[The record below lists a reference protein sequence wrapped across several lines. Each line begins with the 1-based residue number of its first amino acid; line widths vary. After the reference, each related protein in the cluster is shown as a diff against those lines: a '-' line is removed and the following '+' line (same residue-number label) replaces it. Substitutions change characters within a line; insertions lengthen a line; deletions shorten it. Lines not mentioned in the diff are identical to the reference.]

1 MSNARNLARVIV
13 DSSGD
18 IAANNLDNAVP
29 ADGSITAA
37 KLAASLDL
45 SSKTLSYPNGSV
57 VADDLAS
64 TLDLTG
70 KTVTLPVGT
79 GGKLLQAVRATTTT
93 NQSWTT
99 SSFFDLWLNSFTP
112 ISASSTLHFLVSL
125 NFLNE
130 ASNTHD
136 VWMDYRGANGQY
148 FYSWAKAGT
157 LTGWSQSTMMACY
170 SCPSGGTTAA
180 TLRIQARGNGSN
192 ASYFNYPGSGGSTNG
207 RSSILM
213 LEVA

>member
-1 MSNARNLARVIV
+1 MSRAQYLANLLN
-13 DSSGD
+13 SSGQ
-18 IAANNLDNAVP
+18 VE
-29 ADGSITAA
+29 AA
-37 KLAASLDL
+37 KLAATLDL

-64 TLDLTG
+64 TLDLSG
-70 KTVTLPVGT
+70 KSVTLPVGT

-130 ASNTHD
+130 SLNTHD

-157 LTGWSQSTMMACY
+157 LSGWAQSTMMAVY

-192 ASYFNYPGSGGSTNG
+192 VSYFNYPGSGGSTNG

>member
-1 MSNARNLARVIV
+1 MSISRELARLRPNSSGQLPTANIQDAAITTAKIADAAVVEADIANLAV
-13 DSSGD
+13 
-18 IAANNLDNAVP
+18 
-29 ADGSITAA
+29 TAG
-37 KLAASLDL
+37 K
-45 SSKTLSYPNGSV
+45 
-57 VADDLAS
+57 LAS
-64 TLDLTG
+64 TLDLSG

-130 ASNTHD
+130 NSNTHD

-157 LTGWSQSTMMACY
+157 LSGWNQSTMMAVY

-192 ASYFNYPGSGGSTNG
+192 VSYFNYPGSGGSTNG